1 MDSQFSPR
9 IKDII
14 GYSREEAIRLGNDYI
29 GQEHLFLGI
38 LRDGEGMATDILEN
52 LGIVLNEIKEI
63 VEKKI
68 KTDQAIDQRADI
80 VMLKSAEKTLKLVYL
95 EARSFQSPTVNS
107 GHLLLAILKDHD
119 SIITQILVEYGVN
132 YYVVRAQIQDYKE
145 VENKSDFPEGE
156 DDEAEEGFPKGSVG
170 GASGPKKGIP
180 TKSDTPVLD
189 NFGIDVL

>member
-63 VEKKI
+63 IEKKI
-68 KTDQAIDQRADI
+68 RTDRVIDNKADI
-80 VMLKSAEKTLKLVYL
+80 VMLKAAEKTLKLVLDELGKMAQPIESKERLQNLAHYDERL
-95 EARSFQSPTVNS
+95 S
-107 GHLLLAILKDHD
+107 G
-119 SIITQILVEYGVN
+119 EY
-132 YYVVRAQIQDYKE
+132 
-145 VENKSDFPEGE
+145 
-156 DDEAEEGFPKGSVG
+156 
-170 GASGPKKGIP
+170 
-180 TKSDTPVLD
+180 
-189 NFGIDVL
+189 FG